1 MLITAVRASWLRA
14 LIPADRAHVSDF
26 GTNDSFNMCLVEVET
41 DTGLVGLGEAKA
53 AVGNLGN
60 YAAIVALIREEL
72 APPLIGRDPRDITA
86 IWELCYNGSRAHYAT
101 REGRTF
107 PTIGR
112 RGITLSA
119 ISGID
124 IALWD
129 LLGQSLGVP
138 VWRLLGGRYRERVP
152 AYASGGWAP
161 VGGIGTQLAQY
172 VERGHRAVK
181 LRVGL
186 QDKSVSDSAARVRE
200 VRETL
205 GPDVGIM
212 VDAHG
217 TWSVREAQR
226 FARKV
231 EGDDLAWLEE
241 PVSPDNL
248 EGQAEVRRSTD
259 IPIAAGESEQTRFA
273 FREMIDARRGG
284 HLPARSRDRRRHHRD
299 AAHLRAGRGERAH
312 GGAASVGLGHSLRG
326 RAAPDDLHSVRHARR
341 VLARAQPAP
350 ERSRG
355 GAGRARG
362 RLRARAL
369 AARAR
374 ADLPARFR
382 EVRSRWRCSVVRRR
396 RLSPTYRRPGPGV
409 EGDAWLRIGP
419 RDDRAVA

>member
-1 MLITAVRASWLRA
+1 MHIAAVRASWLRA
-14 LIPADRAHVSDF
+14 PIPADRAHVSDF
-26 GTNDSFNMCLVEVET
+26 GRNDSFNMCLVEVET

-60 YAAIVALIREEL
+60 YAAIVSLIREEL
-72 APPLIGRDPRDITA
+72 APALIGRDPLDVTA
-86 IWELCYNGSRAHYAT
+86 AWELLYNGSRAHYAQ

-129 LLGQSLGVP
+129 LCGRALGVP
-138 VWRLLGGRYRERVP
+138 VWRLLGGRYRDRVP

-161 VGGIGTQLAQY
+161 VGAIGTQLAQY
-172 VERGHRAVK
+172 VDRGHRAVK

-200 VRETL
+200 VRDTL
-205 GPDVGIM
+205 GPDIGIM

-231 EGDDLAWLEE
+231 EDCDLAWLEE
-241 PVSPDNL
+241 PVSPENL

-273 FREMIDARRGG
+273 FRDMIGAGAVDICQPDPAIAGG
-284 HLPARSRDRRRHHRD
+284 ITETHRIAALA
-299 AAHLRAGRGERAH
+299 AAHSLTVAPHLWGSAILFAAGLQLAVSTPCVTLVEFSRGH
-312 GGAASVGLGHSLRG
+312 NPLLS
-326 RAAPDDLHSVRHARR
+326 DLVEEPVELEDGY
-341 VLARAQPAP
+341 VLAP
-350 ERSRG
+350 ERPG
-355 GAGRARG
+355 LGLT
-362 RLRARAL
+362 LRR
-369 AARAR
+369 
-374 ADLPARFR
+374 DFVKQITVPA
-382 EVRSRWRCSVVRRR
+382 
-396 RLSPTYRRPGPGV
+396 
-409 EGDAWLRIGP
+409 
-419 RDDRAVA
+419 